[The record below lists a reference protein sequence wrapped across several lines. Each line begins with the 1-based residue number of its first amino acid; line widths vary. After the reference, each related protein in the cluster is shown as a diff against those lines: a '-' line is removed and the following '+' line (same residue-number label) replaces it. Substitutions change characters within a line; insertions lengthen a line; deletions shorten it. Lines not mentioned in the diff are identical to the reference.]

1 MVEPE
6 WARWA
11 LTAILAGIT
20 VTCLLR
26 LVSTGRGQRPAG
38 VPRRHEDIG
47 QVVMGVSMIVMVL
60 SWTDVVPKPLWIL
73 LFGAQAIGF
82 GALLLRGNSGAEGH
96 ENWDYTHHVMGSAA
110 MVYMVVGMTG
120 HAGAM
125 PGMAMS
131 PLAGAFGFY
140 FLAYAGW
147 SAVRATRVVGAVTVG
162 AGEARLPAVLRQPM
176 LIEGC
181 RALMGGGMAF
191 LLLAG

>member
-1 MVEPE
+1 MTEPG
-6 WARWA
+6 WARWV

-26 LVSTGRGQRPAG
+26 LVSTGRHRPAG

-47 QVVMGVSMIVMVL
+47 QVIMGVSMIAMVL
-60 SWTDVVPKPLWIL
+60 SWTDVLPTPLWVL

-82 GALLLRGNSGAEGH
+82 GGLLLRGHGATGN
-96 ENWDYTHHVMGSAA
+96 ENWDYTHHVMSSVA
-110 MVYMVVGMTG
+110 MVYMVVAMTG
-120 HAGAM
+120 PAMSM
-125 PGMAMS
+125 PGMAMP
-131 PLAGAFGFY
+131 PLAGAFGCY
-140 FLAYAGW
+140 FLIYAGW
-147 SAVRATRVVGAVTVG
+147 SVIRAVRVVGGVTVA

-191 LLLAG
+191 LLLAS